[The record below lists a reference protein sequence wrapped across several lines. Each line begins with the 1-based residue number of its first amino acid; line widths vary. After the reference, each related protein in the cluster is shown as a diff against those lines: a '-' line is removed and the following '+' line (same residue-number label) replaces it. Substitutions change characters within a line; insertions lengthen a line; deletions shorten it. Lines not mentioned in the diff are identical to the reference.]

1 MALVFHNSPN
11 VFSQIT
17 AFLSH
22 KCKVMRNIIYGV
34 MQNVPKC
41 VRRQAW
47 RIGERIARKA
57 IYLWYQKHKR
67 AGGGIECATAYP
79 KTKYGQFKSQ
89 LFVKQTIMVFS
100 TFSSVPPS
108 TSPFTTHY
116 TELLSNP

>member
-67 AGGGIECATAYP
+67 AGGESNVQQLILKQNTAN
-79 KTKYGQFKSQ
+79 SN
-89 LFVKQTIMVFS
+89 LNFS
-100 TFSSVPPS
+100 
-108 TSPFTTHY
+108 
-116 TELLSNP
+116 